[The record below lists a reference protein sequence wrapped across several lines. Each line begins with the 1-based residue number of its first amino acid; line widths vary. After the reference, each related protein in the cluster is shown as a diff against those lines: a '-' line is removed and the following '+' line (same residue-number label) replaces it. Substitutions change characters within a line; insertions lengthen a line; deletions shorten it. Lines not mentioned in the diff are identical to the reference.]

1 MGVSQFHEI
10 INHFSFPSDIS
21 IWLHQVVKG
30 FQDSNG
36 ATLPHAHL
44 LGLFHRLCK
53 LLYYRIKPVFVFD
66 GGVPPLKR
74 ETIVSNAFQNDSFQP
89 FQTKKY
95 HILARQNVHV
105 IRINIKMKQ
114 INCNICFWK
123 HWQRKKWCNKP

>member
-1 MGVSQFHEI
+1 MVIVNIFVCEKKKL
-10 INHFSFPSDIS
+10 DIS

-53 LLYYRIKPVFVFD
+53 LMYYRIRPVFVFD

-74 ETIVSNAFQNDSFQP
+74 ETIVS
-89 FQTKKY
+89 
-95 HILARQNVHV
+95 I
-105 IRINIKMKQ
+105 
-114 INCNICFWK
+114 
-123 HWQRKKWCNKP
+123 

>member
-1 MGVSQFHEI
+1 MKNVVNFA
-10 INHFSFPSDIS
+10 DIS

-53 LLYYRIKPVFVFD
+53 LMYYRIKPVFVFD

-74 ETIVSNAFQNDSFQP
+74 ETIVSI
-89 FQTKKY
+89 T
-95 HILARQNVHV
+95 
-105 IRINIKMKQ
+105 
-114 INCNICFWK
+114 NCTFLWS
-123 HWQRKKWCNKP
+123 